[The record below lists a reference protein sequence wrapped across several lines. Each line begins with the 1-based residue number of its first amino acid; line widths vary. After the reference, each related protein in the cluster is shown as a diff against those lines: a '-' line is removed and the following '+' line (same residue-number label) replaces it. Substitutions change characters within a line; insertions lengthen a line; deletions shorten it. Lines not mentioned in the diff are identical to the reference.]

1 MSNWDIYQYS
11 RDLSNF
17 IQLLRDYEVP
27 MEITELA
34 NLDSYLQYN
43 GDKFHVVVENV
54 LFNIDKKISGTI
66 PPNVG
71 YLEILF
77 THKCEIDHELDEESN
92 DPVTLYD
99 FQLHIKGYDDDMKE
113 YVNWWHLD
121 KNIESDTPKFTHPYY
136 HFQAGGNEIETVDSG
151 DLILLG
157 APRLPHPPMDLFL
170 GFHFI
175 LNNFYSSKDYDF
187 VNELKEDIAYQ
198 EIIKRSQQRMWD
210 NYFKAFSEDS
220 HNHFTRQNV
229 FPLYIGN
236 E

>member
-1 MSNWDIYQYS
+1 MSNWNTYLYS
-11 RDLSNF
+11 RDLSDF
-17 IQLLRDYEVP
+17 IQLIRDYEVP

-43 GDKFHVVVENV
+43 GDKFQVSVENV
-54 LFNIDKKISGTI
+54 LFSIDKKISGTI
-66 PPNVG
+66 PSNID

-77 THKCEIDHELDEESN
+77 THKCEINPEVDETSY
-92 DPVTLYD
+92 DPTTLYD
-99 FQLHIKGYDDDMKE
+99 FHLHIKGYDNDMKE
-113 YVNWWHLD
+113 YVNCWHLD

-136 HFQAGGNEIETVDSG
+136 HFQAGGNEIETVYSG

-187 VNELKEDIAYQ
+187 VNKLLENITYQ
-198 EIIKRSQQRMWD
+198 EIICRAQLRMWE
-210 NYFKAFSEDS
+210 NYFKAFSENT
-220 HNHFTRQNV
+220 HNHFTRKNI
-229 FPLYIGN
+229 FPLFIDN